1 MPASVPI
8 TTAAPKQTPPPV
20 SPASTDGTLSFDSF
34 ASSVMPV
41 MTGLVG
47 AFSNGAAV
55 DETWSSF
62 TNASSYDIATDT
74 VLNSGGWGDLKSE
87 QIDQVSDQVANFM
100 IKTSMSV
107 NVEEIKAQAR
117 QVLESM
123 EPPFD
128 EATIAELLEGPKG
141 LFSGN
146 PGSLNYVDPTTGM
159 NKIDTLLASFGEK
172 YKDVLVQ
179 INSGSVKS
187 EDEAKGLIASFS
199 KEMSG
204 HMKENFFGDSRG
216 NGRLGLALEERGE
229 YLQAKNDDKKNHFE
243 ADTEISTSLDED
255 NPDNQS
261 SVGALLNV

>member
-1 MPASVPI
+1 MP
-8 TTAAPKQTPPPV
+8 
-20 SPASTDGTLSFDSF
+20 L
-34 ASSVMPV
+34 
-41 MTGLVG
+41 
-47 AFSNGAAV
+47 
-55 DETWSSF
+55 
-62 TNASSYDIATDT
+62 
-74 VLNSGGWGDLKSE
+74 
-87 QIDQVSDQVANFM
+87 
-100 IKTSMSV
+100 
-107 NVEEIKAQAR
+107 
-117 QVLESM
+117 
-123 EPPFD
+123 
-128 EATIAELLEGPKG
+128 
-141 LFSGN
+141 
-146 PGSLNYVDPTTGM
+146 